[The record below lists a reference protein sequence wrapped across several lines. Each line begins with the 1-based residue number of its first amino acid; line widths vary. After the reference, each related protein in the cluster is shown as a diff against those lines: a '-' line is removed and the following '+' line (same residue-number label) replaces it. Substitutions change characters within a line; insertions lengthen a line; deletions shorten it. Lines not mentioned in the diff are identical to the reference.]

1 MIDVPVVVY
10 EDGNR
15 RSSIPVMEDIEVRPF
30 SVYGMIQ
37 SVGRLNRKPKHCSRT
52 GQVITTNLYVETG
65 TFTWQFETPLYRI
78 T

>member
-15 RSSIPVMEDIEVRPF
+15 RSSIPVMEDFDTKPF
-30 SVYGMIQ
+30 SASDMIQ
-37 SVGRLNRKPKHCSRT
+37 SVGRMNRNPKHCSRT
-52 GQVITTNLYVETG
+52 GQLITMNLYVETD
-65 TFTWQFETPLYRI
+65 TFTWQFGTPLYRI